1 MTSDRS
7 FQSTTDNFLSLC
19 KRLIFTR
26 FPDHHVI
33 MFTLTRF
40 TRHTILILFFITLSV
55 LFYHSYRNPPTQ
67 KGSSFLTSIPEILK
81 PLTSGK
87 HPPPRYKPTPSW
99 LPPPVFDPF
108 PLLAN
113 TAADP
118 PPIPEYNIPRPE
130 MHKEYGLDRAPPLFI
145 GFTRQWPMLLQ
156 AVVSYIT
163 AGWPPENIY
172 VVENTGVH
180 NMNKQGRLTLQN
192 PFYLNHTTLHRLGVT
207 VIQTPVLLTFAQM
220 QNFFL
225 SIAYQEDHPYYF
237 YSHQDVLVF
246 SFEEGL
252 DFISRPADGNWEFY
266 SEAEKKEILSP
277 VQAGKEGYRTIYEN
291 CLRDLQTVIKRK
303 ERWGFRWYQYDHL
316 TLVNREAME
325 AVGGWDSLIPYYA
338 TDCDMNGKMGMD
350 GWTMKPRRVGIIN
363 DVSTV
368 LEDLEVLYRNKYK
381 MPKFIDPA
389 PLPPEKEAKIAKAKA
404 EKEEK
409 ERKEKEEKEG
419 KAKREEHGL
428 PADQLQYFRALRAV
442 GDEMGK
448 YKYRD
453 GAEQRNNWQRAQRG
467 GEEEPFYYN
476 ADGFHSAFWTLT
488 DAGRRIYEE
497 KWGHRGCDLASGT
510 SLTLKDQW
518 RVEKDWEKKKEDKKN

>member
-1 MTSDRS
+1 
-7 FQSTTDNFLSLC
+7 
-19 KRLIFTR
+19 
-26 FPDHHVI
+26 
-33 MFTLTRF
+33 MFTLTRL
-40 TRHTILILFFITLSV
+40 TRHTILGFSFITLCF
-55 LFYHSYRNPPTQ
+55 LFYHSYRNPPSQ
-67 KGSSFLTSIPEILK
+67 KGSSFLKSIPEILK
-81 PLTSGK
+81 PITSPGK
-87 HPPPRYKPTPSW
+87 HAPPRYKPPPSW

-108 PLLAN
+108 PLLADS
-113 TAADP
+113 AADP
-118 PPIPEYNIPRPE
+118 PPIPEYNFPRPE
-130 MHKEYGLDRAPPLFI
+130 MYKEYGLDRPPPLFI

-207 VIQTPVLLTFAQM
+207 VLQTPVLLTFAQM

-225 SIAYQEDHPYYF
+225 SVAYQEDHPYYF

-266 SEAEKKEILSP
+266 SEAERKDIMSP

-291 CLRDLQTVIKRK
+291 CLRDLQTAIKKK

-338 TDCDMNGKMGMD
+338 TDCDINGKMGMD
-350 GWTMKPRRVGIIN
+350 GWTMKARRVGIIN

-389 PLPPEKEAKIAKAKA
+389 PLPPEQEEKIAKAKA
-404 EKEEK
+404 EKEEN
-409 ERKEKEEKEG
+409 EKKEKEG
-419 KAKREEHGL
+419 KTKRDEKQM
-428 PADQLQYFRALRAV
+428 PANQLQYFRVLRGV

-467 GEEEPFYYN
+467 GEGEPFYYN

-497 KWGHRGCDLASGT
+497 KWGHRGCDLVSGT
-510 SLTLKDQW
+510 SLKLKDQW
-518 RVEKDWEKKKEDKKN
+518 RVEKDWGKKKEDKKD